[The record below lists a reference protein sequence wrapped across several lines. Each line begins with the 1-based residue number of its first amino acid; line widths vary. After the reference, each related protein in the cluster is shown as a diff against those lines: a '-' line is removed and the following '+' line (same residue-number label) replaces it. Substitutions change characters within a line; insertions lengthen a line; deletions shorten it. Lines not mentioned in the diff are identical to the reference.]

1 MSVTLNQVLDAIN
14 AGLGVIKQ
22 VASTPGLNV
31 LPYVSTIAS
40 AAGALQAAEA
50 AGRDI
55 APYIT
60 AISGTFSGTQPTAD
74 DLAALDAKIAELD
87 AQVDAPLP
95 VAEPGEPN

>member
-1 MSVTLNQVLDAIN
+1 MSLTLNQVLDAVS

-31 LPYVSTIAS
+31 LPYVSTIIS
-40 AAGALQAAEA
+40 AASALQAAEA

-55 APYIT
+55 APYIS
-60 AISGTFSGTQPTAD
+60 AISGTFSGNVPTAD
-74 DLAALDAKIAELD
+74 DLTALDAQIALLD

-95 VAEPGEPN
+95 PAEPGEPA

>member
-1 MSVTLNQVLDAIN
+1 MTVTVTQVLDAIN
-14 AGLGVIKQ
+14 SGLGVIKQ

-31 LPYVSTIAS
+31 LPYVSTVAS
-40 AAGALQAAEA
+40 AAGALQAAVA

-60 AISGTFSGTQPTAD
+60 AISGTFSGATPTPD

-95 VAEPGEPN
+95 PAEPGEPE